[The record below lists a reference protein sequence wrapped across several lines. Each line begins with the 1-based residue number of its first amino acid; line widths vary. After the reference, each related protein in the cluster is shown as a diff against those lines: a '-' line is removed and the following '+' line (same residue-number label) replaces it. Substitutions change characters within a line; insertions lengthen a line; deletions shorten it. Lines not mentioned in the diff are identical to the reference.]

1 MIKYDGKFIDIRGK
15 KIQVKYTIRKIVEI
29 SNQVIILMYD
39 DEIIANNIVSFDMNG
54 NELWK
59 INDILNVKR
68 PTGNVDIQ
76 NENGVLKVHSSV
88 GLVFKINVETRKI
101 INNEFLR

>member
-1 MIKYDGKFIDIRGK
+1 MIKYDGKFIDISGK